1 MEGAFGDLG
10 VFEGSMEGI
19 TEGAFLTLRLE
30 LLEGNIVRALVAAV
44 MEPSVSGYLS
54 ILLHLIMFQ
63 FSLPGPLN
71 LFPF

>member
-30 LLEGNIVRALVAAV
+30 LLEGNIVGAQVAAV
-44 MEPSVSGYLS
+44 MKPSVSGYLS
-54 ILLHLIMFQ
+54 CSI
-63 FSLPGPLN
+63 
-71 LFPF
+71 